1 LIISGPRMRTT
12 SISPPNSD
20 RWAQSDNFDPIRL
33 SGLWAPAPRKLTNT
47 QAAMKYIKLF
57 DQSIWPIGDINLEA
71 VTVEVHKANLDQW
84 RHKKRF
90 GDRPCDGSLYQL
102 GLIISG
108 SRVCTQIYCSVS
120 SNKLETIM
128 RWQFISAGLDY

>member
-57 DQSIWPIGDINLEA
+57 DQSIWPIGDINLKLWLQKSTKQVWINGDTKNDLVIDHAMA
-71 VTVEVHKANLDQW
+71 V
-84 RHKKRF
+84 
-90 GDRPCDGSLYQL
+90 C
-102 GLIISG
+102 IS
-108 SRVCTQIYCSVS
+108 
-120 SNKLETIM
+120 
-128 RWQFISAGLDY
+128 WAW